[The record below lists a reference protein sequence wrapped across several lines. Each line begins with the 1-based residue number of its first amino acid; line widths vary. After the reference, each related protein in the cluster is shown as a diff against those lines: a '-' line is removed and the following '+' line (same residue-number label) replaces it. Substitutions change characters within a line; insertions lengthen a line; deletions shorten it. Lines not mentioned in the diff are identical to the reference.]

1 MTQDQM
7 IELARRAITCKGWRW
22 IPGMKA
28 VKHGEHATS
37 WFRVEQEDTKL
48 TGIWADAYPDL
59 ADPATLG
66 CFLWLVQEAWEGYRV
81 WIEWNGDGQNYE
93 LAWWRES
100 DNPYPPHIWGTSE
113 AIVLVAALEAAPSP
127 EENP

>member
-7 IELARRAITCKGWRW
+7 IELARRAVACKGWRW
-22 IPGMKA
+22 ISGMKV
-28 VKHGEHATS
+28 VKYKEHATS

-66 CFLWLVQEAWEGYRV
+66 CFLWLVRDLTRLYTELTFEPGYLLEEV
-81 WIEWNGDGQNYE
+81 TNLVE
-93 LAWWRES
+93 LLTLDFEK
-100 DNPYPPHIWGTSE
+100 T
-113 AIVLVAALEAAPSP
+113 P